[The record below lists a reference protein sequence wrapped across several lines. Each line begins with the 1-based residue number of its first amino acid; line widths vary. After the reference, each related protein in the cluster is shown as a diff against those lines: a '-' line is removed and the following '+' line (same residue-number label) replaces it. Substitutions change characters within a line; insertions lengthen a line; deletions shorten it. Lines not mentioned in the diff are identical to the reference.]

1 MEYTK
6 RRRYTVN
13 VETNDLQDIYQH
25 DLQMYDF
32 PPTGEI
38 PFTEFQQLG
47 MERLK
52 RKFFILLV
60 HPS

>member
-13 VETNDLQDIYQH
+13 HETNLQDIYQH

-32 PPTGEI
+32 PPSGEI
-38 PFTEFQQLG
+38 PLVEFERLCL
-47 MERLK
+47 ERLK
-52 RKFFILLV
+52 CLYFLKNGQYII
-60 HPS
+60 